1 MQQKKLHAVKLWG
14 LNLTNFMIA
23 RVIVDIPNDAVDR
36 VFDYIALSN
45 TQIGMRVK
53 VPFAGR
59 VVLGYVIQLTEQSD
73 VEPSKLKTIVKNLEQ
88 TPKLKPEILNL
99 CQFMSRHFFL
109 RISDCIRLALPSCV
123 RQDSAH
129 EQYDYDLSLIY
140 DIDTALNIIGKRAK
154 NQLALVAS
162 LNENGTIS
170 FSKAVELYGRV
181 SVNTLIEKGIVLKT
195 PIRKMRT
202 PQVDKTKEV
211 KNVLTP
217 AQLDAVN
224 TMSGQDK
231 TFLLKG
237 VTGSGKTEVYMTIIE
252 QALSQGKTA
261 IMLVPEISL
270 TPQMMQR
277 FNSRFPNDIAVL
289 HSRLSEG
296 ERFDEWEKIFTH
308 KAHVVLGARSAIFA
322 PIENLGVIVID
333 EEHDSSYVSE
343 NNPRYDAH
351 TVAEFRAR
359 ANKCPLILGSATP
372 SLESYHNAKTGVYQ
386 LVELKQRVNGSVM
399 PDIEIVDMTNEVM
412 DGNMTPFS
420 KSLVAKLDK
429 CVKDKKQAILF
440 INRRGFASFVMCREC
455 GYRAKCDD
463 CEVSLVYHKEDNQLK
478 CHFCGKKYR
487 MLTNCP
493 NCNSVNIRYGATG
506 TERVCE
512 ELTNMFKDVPVFRM
526 DNDTTR
532 GKDGHKKILTEFSC
546 TSPSILVGT
555 QMIAKGHDY
564 PLVSVVGILDADVS
578 LYNSDYKSNERT
590 FQLVTQ
596 VAGRAGRKNADGHV
610 VLQTYAPKHYVYRFA
625 QAYDYEGFYDKEIN
639 VRQTTMFPPF
649 STILRILVSS
659 VSDECAK
666 EVTKKIYDSCLTI
679 KANHPKQVL
688 FLQAMPS
695 PVKKIQTK
703 FRYQILTRYLP
714 SDTIT
719 TEFYSASDLI
729 EKDVSIFVETNPNNM
744 R

>member
-1 MQQKKLHAVKLWG
+1 
-14 LNLTNFMIA
+14 MIA
-23 RVIVDIPNDAVDR
+23 QVIVDISNDAVDR
-36 VFDYIALSN
+36 VFDYIALEN

-59 VVLGYVIQLTEQSD
+59 YVLGYVIHLSQSSQ
-73 VEPSKLKTIVKNLEQ
+73 VETDKLKTITKNLEDS
-88 TPKLKPEILNL
+88 PKLLPEILEL
-99 CQFMSRHFFL
+99 CQFISRHFFL
-109 RISDCIRLALPSCV
+109 RLSDCIRLALPACV
-123 RQDSAH
+123 RLDTQHQQFDFS
-129 EQYDYDLSLIY
+129 LSLVY
-140 DIDTALNIIGKRAK
+140 DVDTAINVIGKRAK
-154 NQLALVAS
+154 NQLALIAF
-162 LNENGTIS
+162 LDENQTIS
-170 FSKAVELYGRV
+170 FAKAVELFGRQ
-181 SVNTLIEKGIVLKT
+181 SVNTLIEKGIVVKSAT
-195 PIRKMRT
+195 RKMRS
-202 PQVDKTKEV
+202 PNCAPINDV
-211 KNVLTP
+211 KNILTP
-217 AQLDAVN
+217 AQQTAVETISKQN
-224 TMSGQDK
+224 K

-252 QALSQGKTA
+252 QAVKSGKTA

-277 FNSRFPNDIAVL
+277 FNSRFPNDVAVL
-289 HSRLSEG
+289 HSRLTDG
-296 ERFDEWEKIFTH
+296 ERFDEWDKIYSG

-322 PIENLGVIVID
+322 PVKNLGVIVID

-351 TVAEFRAR
+351 VVAEFRAR
-359 ANKCPLILGSATP
+359 QTACPLILGSATP
-372 SLESYHNAKTGVYQ
+372 SLESYNKALSGQYQ
-386 LVELKQRVNGSVM
+386 LVELNQRVNGSVM
-399 PDIEIVDMTNEVM
+399 PDIEIVDMTTEVM
-412 DGNMTPFS
+412 DGNMSPFS
-420 KSLVAKLDK
+420 KSLVTKLDACIK
-429 CVKDKKQAILF
+429 NKKQAILF

-463 CEVSLVYHKEDNQLK
+463 CEVSLVYHKEDNLLK

-493 NCNSVNIRYGATG
+493 NCNSKNIKYGAIG
-506 TERVCE
+506 TEKICE
-512 ELTNMFKDVPVFRM
+512 ELTKMFKDVPVFRM
-526 DNDTTR
+526 DNDTTK
-532 GKDGHKKILTEFSC
+532 GKDGHKKILTQFSQ

-564 PLVSVVGILDADVS
+564 PLVSLVGILDADIS
-578 LYNSDYKSNERT
+578 LYNSDYKANERT

-610 VLQTYAPKHYVYRFA
+610 VLQTYTPKHYVYRFA
-625 QAYDYEGFYDKEIN
+625 QMYDFEGFYNREIN

-659 VSDECAK
+659 VSDERAK
-666 EVTKKIYDSCLTI
+666 QVTKKIYDQCLEI
-679 KANHPKQVL
+679 KQEFGKDII

-703 FRYQILTRYLP
+703 YRYQILTRFLP

-719 TEFYSASDLI
+719 TKFYNASDLV
-729 EKDVSIFVETNPNNM
+729 EKDVSIFVEINPNNM